1 MAKILV
7 IDDDITTQ
15 LILQNALEEQGHEVT
30 VVGDGE
36 AGLLSVK
43 QLIPDLIVCDWM
55 MPKMDGL
62 ALCQELKADPNF
74 ATIFFILVT
83 AREQV
88 NDRVK
93 GLDAGAD
100 DFLAKPIELQELLAR
115 VRAGLRLQSLT
126 QALSHSNRHLHQAM
140 QQLRQT
146 QARLVQTEKM
156 SGLRQMVAGI
166 AHEFNNP
173 ITFIYSNLIYAQSYT
188 QQMLD
193 LLELYQ
199 QEQPPKPG
207 STLQEQL
214 AEIDLDF
221 LRVDLPK
228 LFESMKSGAER
239 IRQTVLSLR
248 SFSRLD
254 EAEVKLV
261 NIHEGIDSA
270 LLTLQHR
277 LQNNPLAEIEIVKN
291 YGKLPLVECYA
302 RELNQVFL
310 HILNNALDAIEQNN
324 PPRRGEITIETK
336 VRNNRVLIRIADNGV
351 GIPESIRSQIFDP
364 FFTTKSVG
372 KGTGLGLSISY
383 QIVVQQHGG
392 ILKCYSHPGQGSE
405 FGIEVPMKIATSAIQ
420 ATVA

>member
-30 VVGDGE
+30 VAEDGE
-36 AGLLSVK
+36 AGLLLTH
-43 QLIPDLIVCDWM
+43 QLMPDLIVCDWM
-55 MPKMDGL
+55 MPKLDGL
-62 ALCQELKADPNF
+62 ALCQKLKADPNL

-83 AREQV
+83 ARELV
-88 NDRVK
+88 DDRVK

-126 QALSHSNRHLHQAM
+126 QALKHSNHHLNQAM

-173 ITFIYSNLIYAQSYT
+173 ITFIYSNLLFAQSYT
-188 QQMLD
+188 QEILE
-193 LLELYQ
+193 LLHLYQ
-199 QEQPPKPG
+199 QEQSKPSPKVA
-207 STLQEQL
+207 EKL

-221 LRVDLPK
+221 LMVDLPK
-228 LFESMKSGAER
+228 LFDSMKTGAER
-239 IRQTVLSLR
+239 IRQTVQSLR
-248 SFSRLD
+248 NFSRLD
-254 EAEVKLV
+254 EAELKLV
-261 NIHEGIDSA
+261 NLHEGIDSA

-277 LQNNPLAEIEIVKN
+277 LQHNAYTQIEILKD

-310 HILNNALDAIEQNN
+310 HILNNAIDAIEQNS
-324 PPRRGEITIETK
+324 PPRSGQIIVTTK
-336 VRNNRVLIRIADNGV
+336 VCGNRVVIQIGDNGI
-351 GIPESIRSQIFDP
+351 GIPEQIRTQIFDP

-392 ILKCYSHPGQGSE
+392 LLKCYSQLGEGTK
-405 FGIEVPMKIATSAIQ
+405 FWIEVPIRIATQ
-420 ATVA
+420 AMSVTVA